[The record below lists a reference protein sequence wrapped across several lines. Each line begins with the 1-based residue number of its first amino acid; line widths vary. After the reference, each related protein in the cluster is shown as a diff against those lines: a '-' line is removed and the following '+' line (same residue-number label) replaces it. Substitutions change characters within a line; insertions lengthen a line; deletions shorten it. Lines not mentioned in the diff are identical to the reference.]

1 MFDSIGNLN
10 TDSNTLD
17 KALLVGRVVFN
28 NDPDKQQRIKV
39 LIPNHLEG
47 DPSSLPWIGPRLH
60 SPFGASRSFGSVNVP
75 IIDSL
80 VIVEFQGGDLN
91 KGIYDGCISSASLAA
106 AMPPELSTNYPN
118 RYGFFDPKGNKFYQ
132 DLSSGV
138 TEFIHN
144 SGTKIR
150 FDPNGDLTG
159 TVVGNLNANVTGN
172 VTASVGGNV
181 SATVSGS
188 VNASVAGT
196 VTGSAAS
203 WSVTGPAT
211 FNSPVLFKAQVT
223 AEAGMSVAGDSSVTT
238 INATGRIRTQ
248 TTVESVGNMISQADV
263 IASNKSLVNHV
274 HGGVLPGGASTT
286 APL

>member
-1 MFDSIGNLN
+1 MFDSIGSLETNN
-10 TDSNTLD
+10 NPIEH
-17 KALLVGRVVFN
+17 ALLVGRVIFN

-47 DPSSLPWIGPRLH
+47 DPDSLPWIGPRLH

-106 AMPPELSTNYPN
+106 AMPPELATNYPN

-132 DLSSGV
+132 DLASGV

-144 SGTKIR
+144 SGTRIR

-159 TVVGNLNANVTGN
+159 TVVGNLNANV
-172 VTASVGGNV
+172 SGNV
-181 SATVSGS
+181 SATVGGN
-188 VNASVAGT
+188 VTATVEGT
-196 VTGSAAS
+196 VTGTAAS
-203 WSVTGPAT
+203 WLVTGPAT
-211 FNSPVLFKAQVT
+211 FNSPVTFKAPVT
-223 AEAGMSVAGDSSVTT
+223 AEQGMSVAGASNVTT
-238 INATGRIRTQ
+238 ITATGNI
-248 TTVESVGNMISQADV
+248 TTVADV
-263 IASNKSLVNHV
+263 IASGKSLVNHR
-274 HGGVLPGGASTT
+274 HTDSRGGTT
-286 APL
+286 SPPQ